1 MYMLNKADPLQCWR
15 SLRPP
20 LRKKCLGAA
29 RGGGG
34 HQCTRRSV
42 FGRAGRKRRI
52 GSAVE
57 TLTAVETTFCQKRN
71 KLYRVCSLTEII
83 KSILSLQWEACVS

>member
-1 MYMLNKADPLQCWR
+1 MVVIYNIYIYIYILNKADPLQCWR

-34 HQCTRRSV
+34 HQCTGRSV
-42 FGRAGRKRRI
+42 FGRAGRKRLI

-71 KLYRVCSLTEII
+71 KLYRVCSFT
-83 KSILSLQWEACVS
+83 

>member
-1 MYMLNKADPLQCWR
+1 MLNKADPLQCWR

-42 FGRAGRKRRI
+42 FGRKRVI

-71 KLYRVCSLTEII
+71 KLYRVRSFTEII
-83 KSILSLQWEACVS
+83 KSIFALQWEACVS